1 MEAIFIKKIYKL
13 TEQIFRGNY
22 EYDAMETE
30 LKRHLNKAQS
40 MNSDAYEIEV
50 LNTLGILYS
59 SNEQSTLQ
67 EESYRTALQK
77 AKQIEHTD
85 LITKLSNNLA
95 SHYLGTWRMQEA
107 RDTLQVAVDI
117 IEVQENNSLPVLYVY
132 ANFMST
138 LMIAGRFDDALAY
151 HERAWTVANNVDMG
165 GYSQTEYMQIVTTLR
180 HQKVALNI
188 ARGTTDSVPDTLRA
202 VMEQVQISKRDDL
215 AGENRLY
222 QLYYAR
228 LVTKDDAEA
237 DTLEAS
243 LRDDSGLLDPAVAL
257 NCAYFMFH
265 NNSTKWAKYYAEM
278 VTARHT
284 MDASQVNEN
293 MLSHAQKL
301 LAKIDESAEET
312 T

>member
-13 TEQIFRGNY
+13 TEQIFRGDY
-22 EYDAMETE
+22 EYDTMKTE

-59 SNEQSTLQ
+59 SNEQSALQ
-67 EESYRTALQK
+67 EESYTTALQK

-95 SHYLGTWRMQEA
+95 SHYLGTWRIQEA

-117 IEVQENNSLPVLYVY
+117 IEAQEDNSLPVLYVY

-202 VMEQVQISKRDDL
+202 VMEQVQISKREDL

-243 LRDDSGLLDPAVAL
+243 LQDESGLLDPATAL
-257 NCAYFMFH
+257 ECAYFMLH
-265 NNSTKWAKYYAEM
+265 NDSAQWAKHYAQM
-278 VTARHT
+278 VITRHAQDT
-284 MDASQVNEN
+284 SQVNAN
-293 MLSHAQKL
+293 MLSHAEKI
-301 LAKIDESAEET
+301 LAHIASSEET
-312 T
+312 I